1 MMKKIDMN
9 KTGKSLNRIIWCF
22 IILVSICALL
32 ASGCQ
37 KKASLPGQQTPQVT
51 VIKIEPR
58 DTPVTREFVAQTQ
71 SSHQVEIRSRVDGFL
86 DKREYVEGSFVKAG
100 QVMFRMDPKPFQAQV
115 EAVEGALAQQT
126 ARLKT
131 AQADLARVRPLA
143 KQNALSQKDLDDAVG
158 KEQEAAAAVQKA
170 KADVSQ
176 ARFNLGYTT
185 ITTPVSGLS
194 SYSRVQEGSYINMQ
208 NSLLTY
214 VSQLDPMWVT
224 FSLSEEDMLNVKSQV
239 KSGLVR
245 TPKTNEYE
253 VEIVLADGSVFSHKG
268 RITFADAEFN
278 QDTGT
283 FLIRATI
290 PNPDDVLRPGQYVR
304 AHILGAVRPGAILVP
319 QRAVQQG
326 AKGHYVWVV
335 GKDNK
340 IENRP
345 VEVGEWLGNSWF
357 INEGLHAGESV
368 VVDGSQT
375 LTPGQAVV
383 IKGTVANDQP
393 APPAAPP
400 NPEDKKPE
408 AAKGIDQNGRS

>member
-1 MMKKIDMN
+1 
-9 KTGKSLNRIIWCF
+9 
-22 IILVSICALL
+22 
-32 ASGCQ
+32 
-37 KKASLPGQQTPQVT
+37 
-51 VIKIEPR
+51 
-58 DTPVTREFVAQTQ
+58 
-71 SSHQVEIRSRVDGFL
+71 VDGFL

>member
-1 MMKKIDMN
+1 V
-9 KTGKSLNRIIWCF
+9 F
-22 IILVSICALL
+22 VSIFTLL

-51 VIKIEPR
+51 VIKVEPR

-115 EAVEGALAQQT
+115 EAAEGALAEQT

-131 AQADLARVRPLA
+131 AQANLARVRPLA
-143 KQNALSQKDLDDAVG
+143 KQNALSQKDLDDAIG
-158 KEQEAAAAVQKA
+158 KEQEAAAAVQTA

-176 ARFNLGYTT
+176 ARINLGYTT
-185 ITTPVSGLS
+185 ITNPVSGFS

-214 VSQLDPMWVT
+214 VSQIDPIWVS
-224 FSLSEEDMLNVKSQV
+224 FSISEDDMLKLRGQA

-245 TPKTNEYE
+245 LPKADEYE
-253 VEIVLADGSVFSHKG
+253 VEIILADGSRFPKKG

-278 QDTGT
+278 QETGT
-283 FLIRATI
+283 FLLRATF
-290 PNPDDVLRPGQYVR
+290 PNPGDVLRPGQYVR
-304 AHILGAVRPGAILVP
+304 AHILGAVRPNAILVP

-340 IENRP
+340 VENRP

-368 VVDGSQT
+368 VVDGGQT
-375 LTPGQAVV
+375 LMPGQAVV

-393 APPAAPP
+393 PPPAAPP